1 MNRSKNP
8 GCHDREGAGTNLLQR
23 LAVPGAVTLALLVGM
38 LLGSGL
44 TALAAPSARKAA
56 APDPEP
62 VVWESSRRPLP
73 PEWRGYRTP
82 VDPDAM
88 FRRAR

>member
-8 GCHDREGAGTNLLQR
+8 VREGRESAGANLLQR
-23 LAVPGAVTLALLVGM
+23 LTVPGALTLALLVGM

-44 TALAAPSARKAA
+44 TALAAPSLRA
-56 APDPEP
+56 APAPEP

-88 FRRAR
+88 FRRPR